1 MNPAL
6 AELRQTTAALL
17 AELQADYARL
27 VDAATGANADDEHD
41 PEGATVGF
49 ERAQLA
55 ASIERL
61 QTQLAEL
68 DAASSRVSSGSYG
81 RCEQC
86 GGPIGADR
94 LLARPTAR
102 TCIRCA

>member
-1 MNPAL
+1 MNGDL
-6 AELRQTTAALL
+6 DQLRRTTVALL
-17 AELQADYARL
+17 GELEADYARL

-61 QTQLAEL
+61 RAQVSEL
-68 DAASSRVSSGSYG
+68 DAASDRVSAGNYG
-81 RCEQC
+81 RCERC
-86 GGPIGADR
+86 GQPIGADR
-94 LLARPTAR
+94 LRARPTAR